1 MTEDLKARYQRF
13 AVVEARGR
21 SPLYEAFALGV
32 AGDPAIPAFLAP
44 LPVDKQQPNLLF
56 AAVRFACGTPNDF
69 ADFRHRMLSQ
79 AGAVHT
85 VMQQRRT
92 QTNEP
97 ARCAV
102 LLPLLARLPKP
113 LALIEV
119 GASAGL
125 CLLPDRYGYDYG
137 GAVLPGAPMLP
148 CRASAG
154 VPLPNRKPMVAW
166 RAGLDLDP
174 VDLGDPDAVAWLEAL
189 VWPDQPE
196 RLARLKLAIAAARA
210 EPPRLV
216 RGDLRSDT
224 LPLVEQARPF
234 GTVVVFHTAVLGYLP
249 DKAERLAFGQA
260 VQAAGAVWISNEAAG
275 ILPWGGSSKGA
286 FLLAMNGTPV
296 AWTDPHGGMIEWIS

>member
-32 AGDPAIPAFLAP
+32 AGDPAILAFLAS

-56 AAVRFACGTPNDF
+56 AVVRFVCGTPNDF

-79 AGAVHT
+79 AGAVRM

-102 LLPLLARLPKP
+102 LLPLLARLPEP

-154 VPLPNRKPMVAW
+154 VPLPSRKPEVAW
-166 RAGLDLDP
+166 RVGLDLDP

-224 LPLVEQARPF
+224 LPLLEQARPF

-249 DKAERLAFGQA
+249 DKAERLAFGQS

-275 ILPWGGSSKGA
+275 ILPWHGARKGA

-296 AWTDPHGGMIEWIS
+296 AWTDPHGGWIEWIS